1 MPETPDPSNPEP
13 VATPPAPHPLAE
25 LSPEQQAAVDQ
36 IVQGRVAQAT
46 RSGANT
52 REQEIAAYLAA
63 QATEA
68 ERADLAEV
76 ERLRLENVEATAR
89 AAEAEARATRV
100 QRTADA
106 TTALV
111 AAGLNTAHLSDA
123 LRLINTEADDLDA
136 EVTALQARMGALFTP
151 ANETPPV
158 PPTGITPPR
167 LPGST
172 GGGKTAAER
181 AKERFKPRFS
191 PPSAA

>member
-1 MPETPDPSNPEP
+1 MPDTPDPNTPDP
-13 VATPPAPHPLAE
+13 ATPPAPPAQVTFT
-25 LSPEQQAAVDQ
+25 PEQQAAIDQ
-36 IVQGRVAQAT
+36 IVQGRVAQAS
-46 RSGANT
+46 RSGAT
-52 REQEIAAYLAA
+52 AKEQEIAAYLAA

-76 ERLRLENVEATAR
+76 ERLRLENVEAVAK

-123 LRLINTEADDLDA
+123 LRLINTEAEDLDA

-151 ANETPPV
+151 ANETPTV